1 MKYLL
6 PMRFREFCRT
16 VDVTCYN
23 GQSQSGSGG
32 HAYMVQAGRWNNRL
46 KAIALG
52 IGLALTMLTVRHWY
66 GTFMD
71 GHPPCNDC
79 RADFPGFCAA
89 AKLIWEKP
97 SAHYDNASQ
106 LAIQKAIDNRIG
118 DSILQFAYP
127 PVTALVLMPLGWL
140 SFRMA
145 FVAITLVNMA
155 LLLFM

>member
-1 MKYLL
+1 MA
-6 PMRFREFCRT
+6 
-16 VDVTCYN
+16 
-23 GQSQSGSGG
+23 QSE
-32 HAYMVQAGRWNNRL
+32 RWNNRF
-46 KAIALG
+46 KAIAFG

-79 RADFPGFCAA
+79 RADFPGFYAA

-97 SAHYDNASQ
+97 SALYDNASQ

-118 DSILQFAYP
+118 DSILPFAYP

-140 SFRMA
+140 SIPHGFCGNYPR
-145 FVAITLVNMA
+145 
-155 LLLFM
+155 